1 MQKELNVK
9 INNIYKNENKNIEL
23 VTGYKMCVGD
33 ILKENFPDTYEKM
46 LGVRVN
52 NNIRTLDYKL
62 VEDSV
67 VEPLYYTSA
76 EGYKIYCRTV
86 KFLLYMAL
94 KRCYP
99 KIHPSICNT
108 IEDTMYF
115 MCKDAAITEEMADVL
130 QNEMKRIIANN
141 SKIEKLSV
149 PYEEAKA
156 IYGDSLYLEEGLDIK
171 LRSQITLYF
180 CEDVFAN
187 MQGVL
192 APVTCSV
199 NSFKIKPFRRGFA
212 LICPKRH
219 DENIIDEV
227 VEENIIYSV
236 FEENDDY
243 LNTIGIKSVADLN
256 ESIISGRFEDVVK
269 INEVLHD
276 NKMAD
281 IVANIKKK
289 ATVKMVFV
297 AGPSSSGKTTFA
309 HKLGLN
315 LKLLGYNPVTIS
327 MDNYFK
333 DRQDTPR
340 LENGEYDFETIDA
353 MDLDLFNEHLMNLV
367 RGKRIE
373 MPNFDF
379 LRGKKRYTGDYIKLN
394 PNDILIIEGIH
405 ALNPVV
411 SRVISEELKYKIYIA
426 PMTALNLN
434 DFSKISTTDTRMI
447 RRIVRDNRTR
457 GYSVEETLNMW
468 SNIMRGEMNYI
479 YPYIKH
485 ADYIFNTSLAYE
497 LSVIKLSAMPLL
509 LQVKP
514 ESEVYSEARRLYGLL
529 NNFLPQDSKYVPDDS
544 LLREFIGK

>member
-1 MQKELNVK
+1 MQKELNIRVNNVYMGNEKNTESNVMYKSCVSDVLRKECGETYNK
-9 INNIYKNENKNIEL
+9 I
-23 VTGYKMCVGD
+23 
-33 ILKENFPDTYEKM
+33 
-46 LGVRVN
+46 LGVRIN
-52 NNIRTLDYKL
+52 NQMRTLDYSL
-62 VEDSV
+62 VEDAV
-67 VEPLYYTSA
+67 IEPVYYNSA
-76 EGYKIYCRTV
+76 DGYKIYCRTI

-94 KRCYP
+94 RRRFP
-99 KIHPSICNT
+99 KLRPTICNT

-115 MCKDAAITEEMADVL
+115 ICKDAVLTQEMADAL
-130 QNEMKRIIANN
+130 QDEMNQIIANN
-141 SKIEKLSV
+141 SKITKRSV
-149 PYEEAKA
+149 SFEEARTICGEA
-156 IYGDSLYLEEGLDIK
+156 LCLEDSMDIK
-171 LRSQITLYF
+171 LRSQITLYS
-180 CEDVFAN
+180 CEDLFAN

-192 APVTCSV
+192 APTTSSV
-199 NSFKIKPFRRGFA
+199 KLFAVKPFRRGFA

-219 DENIIDEV
+219 DETVLDEL

-243 LNTIGIKSVADLN
+243 LDTIGIKSVANLN

-269 INEVLHD
+269 INEALHT
-276 NKMAD
+276 NKMSEIILD
-281 IVANIKKK
+281 IKKK
-289 ATVKMVFV
+289 PTVKMVFI

-315 LKLLGYNPVTIS
+315 LRLLGYNPVTIS

-353 MDLDLFNEHLMNLV
+353 MDLDLFNEHLMSLV

-379 LRGKKRYTGDYIKLN
+379 LRGKKRYVGDYIKLN
-394 PNDILIIEGIH
+394 SNDILIIEGIH

-411 SRVISEELKYKIYIA
+411 SRVISDELKYKIYIA

-434 DFSKISTTDTRMI
+434 DFSKVSTTDTRMI
-447 RRIVRDNRTR
+447 RRIVRDARTR

-479 YPYIKH
+479 YPYIKY

-497 LSVIKLSAMPLL
+497 LAVIKLSAMPLL
-509 LQVKP
+509 LQVSP
-514 ESEVYSEARRLYGLL
+514 QSEVYSEARRLYGVL
-529 NNFLPQDSKYVPDDS
+529 NNFLPQDSKFVPQDS